1 MLQKATTNFLK
12 ALSCKKISSSFR
24 AILISSL
31 SLILVACGSKGEMP
45 TIDVV
50 YEKDKIPPTLTEFTV
65 TNSCNFTP
73 SIALND
79 NILVRVVGS
88 ESLRKPVVTIL
99 GEAVEMSGKARN
111 WTGEFSL
118 TQGPVRETNE
128 VVTANVIDFIKNE
141 NSLTVVEAASRFR
154 EDLGLSDPDLMVLV
168 EALESEFNVNLP
180 DPSSQDE
187 KGEINTVQQV
197 VNSIQSMVLEI
208 PVTVS
213 YSDIS
218 GEEGVHTEL
227 VGTKVLKFCEVNCQC
242 FPEDISGIW
251 ENRYKAGSMGVGPSE
266 GSIASWSISDFDLTK
281 RHCVFDDTYTF
292 GVKDPDIDDTGSFNQ
307 FMGNLT
313 WLDVG
318 MNPEGR
324 EECAPAL
331 SPWDGLSN
339 EYTYIWDPENKEL
352 TLKGLGAHIGI
363 PRIQNGSNAA
373 SDGASGKITYNVATA
388 SSCLLFL
395 DILGADSEWWHF
407 ELEKIKDSAGEP
419 MTVAKCDAAAGS
431 SGGASADLT
440 LDTDGDGV
448 ADFYDIFPD
457 DSTRTIDTDMDGLA
471 NEFDDDDDGDG
482 FLDGEDCAPLDKD
495 VTVCEGDGSSTTDN
509 GVDLTNSQLVSVVIE
524 DQFGGALITEAA
536 TDSDVDTYS
545 VPSGSETEVWA
556 GFTLVPDFPDGD
568 PTPLPISFG
577 TGGQI
582 KFNASVVGDS
592 DTSVRFRFEKEAV
605 LGQDLTLPIPSY
617 TTPSKNISGETST
630 EYTIVIPPL
639 GSRVFNSMIFYI
651 DDNDTAISITDIV
664 ISETAAAAGSE
675 VGPFVYEYSFGGSS
689 ITADGTYTVPS
700 SAQDTGGFAHNA
712 NVGINLNPLHFGAG
726 GAIRFIGSVNG
737 GGTVKVRFDLQ
748 GGSHPNI
755 FPQYITE
762 SVNVTGVTPR
772 HYTIPIPEQYDL
784 GYKNVVLWLDTYD
797 KEVVL
802 NEIMISVTEQGARKV
817 AVEGPADF
825 TDGAF
830 EGASYNASNDTY
842 TFPENGTSGV
852 TAYAG
857 FANDNTDLF
866 PFLFDTGGCV
876 TFNASASEGEDV
888 RVRFKFENYPYPMNE
903 PEIFTEYQTISGA
916 EQQYSLDVPASANQD
931 DTYRSFLMFIHPD
944 DRGLD
949 VGVNNVVATNSGSC
963 PTNL

>member
-12 ALSCKKISSSFR
+12 ALSCKKISPVFH
-24 AILISSL
+24 AILIFSL
-31 SLILVACGSKGEMP
+31 SIILVACGNKGEMP

-99 GEAVEMSGKARN
+99 GQAVEMSGKAKN
-111 WTGEFSL
+111 WTGEFPL

-154 EDLGLSDPDLMVLV
+154 EDLGLSDPDLVVLV

-180 DPSSQDE
+180 DPSNQDE
-187 KGEINTVQQV
+187 KGQINTVQQV
-197 VNSIQSMVLEI
+197 VNSIQSMALEI

-242 FPEDISGIW
+242 FPEDISGVW
-251 ENRYKAGSMGVGPSE
+251 ENRKKAGSMGVGPSE
-266 GSIASWSISDFDLTK
+266 GSITSWSISDFALTK
-281 RHCVFDDTYTF
+281 RWCVFDDTYTF

-324 EECAPAL
+324 EECAPPL

-339 EYTYIWDPENKEL
+339 EYTYVWDPENKEL
-352 TLKGLGAHIGI
+352 ILKGMGAHIGI
-363 PRIQNGSNAA
+363 PRIQNESNAA
-373 SDGASGKITYNVATA
+373 SDGPSGKITYKVATA

-395 DILGADSEWWHF
+395 DILGADNEWWHF

-419 MTVAKCDAAAGS
+419 MTVAKCDAAAGG

-448 ADFYDIFPD
+448 ADFYDIFPN

-495 VTVCEGDGSSTTDN
+495 VTVCEGDGSGSTDN
-509 GVDLTNSQLVSVVIE
+509 GVDLTNASLVSVVIE
-524 DQFGGALITEAA
+524 DQFGGASITKASTE
-536 TDSDVDTYS
+536 SDVDTYS
-545 VPSGSETEVWA
+545 VPSGSETKVWA
-556 GFTLVPDFPDGD
+556 GFTLVPDFPEGG
-568 PTPLPISFG
+568 TSPLPISFG
-577 TGGQI
+577 AGGQI
-582 KFNASVVGDS
+582 KFNASVVGGS
-592 DTSVRFRFEKEAV
+592 DTSVRFRFEKQAATST
-605 LGQDLTLPIPSY
+605 DSTPTIPSY
-617 TTPSKNISGETST
+617 TTLSKIISGDTST

-639 GSRVFNSMIFYI
+639 GPRAFNSMIFYI
-651 DDNDTAISITDIV
+651 DDNDISISITDIE
-664 ISETAAAAGSE
+664 ISETVAAAGSE
-675 VGPFVYEYSFGGSS
+675 VGPFVYEYTFGGSS
-689 ITADGTYTVPS
+689 ITDDATYKVPS
-700 SAQDTGGFAHNA
+700 SAQGTGGFAHNA
-712 NVGINLNPLHFGAG
+712 NVGINLNPLHFGEG

-737 GGTVKVRFDLQ
+737 GGTVKVKFDLQ
-748 GGSHPNI
+748 GGGHPNI

-762 SVNVTGVTPR
+762 PVNVTGVTPR
-772 HYTIPIPEQYDL
+772 HYTIPIPEQYDH
-784 GYKNVVLWLDTYD
+784 GFKNVVLWLETYD

-802 NEIMISVTEQGARKV
+802 NEIMISVTEKGARKV

-825 TDGAF
+825 TNGAF

-842 TFPENGTSGV
+842 TFPVSGTSGV

-857 FANDNTDLF
+857 FANVNNDLF
-866 PFLFDTGGCV
+866 PFLFDNGGCV
-876 TFNASASEGEDV
+876 TFNASATEGEDV
-888 RVRFKFENYPYPMNE
+888 RVQFKFENYPYPMNA
-903 PEIFTEYQTISGA
+903 PEIFTEFKTISGA
-916 EQQYSLDVPASANQD
+916 EQQYSLDVPASATQD
-931 DTYRSFLMFIHPD
+931 DTYRSFLMFIHPE
-944 DRGLD
+944 DRGRA